1 MDKTIVPFF
10 VVFMAPSIYFNAT
23 EVESKG
29 NYGALF
35 QMDNTLNKLKGGEK
49 NGI

>member
-23 EVESKG
+23 EVEPMG

-35 QMDNTLNKLKGGEK
+35 QMDNTLNKSKGGEK